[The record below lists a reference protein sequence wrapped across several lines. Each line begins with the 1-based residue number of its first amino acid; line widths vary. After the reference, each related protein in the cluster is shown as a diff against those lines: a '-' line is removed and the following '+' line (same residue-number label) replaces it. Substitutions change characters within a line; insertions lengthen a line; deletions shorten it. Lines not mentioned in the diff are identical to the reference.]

1 MPSRKIIQGYE
12 GHYIYRYGLIQEGDR
27 IAAAVSGG
35 KDSLALLF
43 LLCLRRSWSP
53 ERFELSAIHVHMDFQ
68 KGSSDRREEVARW
81 CGEWGIPLRIEE
93 VPLLEME
100 GEVNCYRCTWNRRK
114 AVFLA
119 ADRMGFS
126 KVALGHHA
134 DDLLHTALLN
144 LFVHGKLETIPP
156 KRELFR
162 GRITLIRPLTL
173 LSEAELERL
182 ARSLGFSGGAICP
195 YGGNSGREQARRLWE
210 EVERVYPQARDN
222 LLRLLE
228 EVKWGSS
235 EEG

>member
-1 MPSRKIIQGYE
+1 MPAKE
-12 GHYIYRYGLIQEGDR
+12 L
-27 IAAAVSGG
+27 
-35 KDSLALLF
+35 
-43 LLCLRRSWSP
+43 SP

-182 ARSLGFSGGAICP
+182 ARSLGFSGGPSAHTAETP
-195 YGGNSGREQARRLWE
+195 AGNRPGGCGRRWSVSTRRPGTTSCGFW
-210 EVERVYPQARDN
+210 RR
-222 LLRLLE
+222 
-228 EVKWGSS
+228 
-235 EEG
+235 